1 MKKVKSI
8 GLIETLG
15 IVGAIEAADTALKAA
30 NVECLGYELNKAG
43 YVTIKLS
50 GDVSAVQ
57 AAVSSGAATA
67 KRLGNLVATHIIPR
81 PDEQVVNVFIH
92 SADNVPSP
100 AEQGETSGGSRD
112 SGAKESQSTKPIKQ
126 AATTTAEKNKP
137 GPGKSQKTGPAKTVE
152 SKAKVTPTKPAVAPI
167 DPTVSPTKTKDSS
180 GPKPKK

>member
-15 IVGAIEAADTALKAA
+15 IVGAVEAADTALKAA

-50 GDVSAVQ
+50 GDVAAVQ

-67 KRLGNLVATHIIPR
+67 ARLGNLVATHVIAR
-81 PDEQVVNVFIH
+81 PDEQVVNVFVH

-100 AEQGETSGGSRD
+100 TDPDNGSDD
-112 SGAKESQSTKPIKQ
+112 SGDKGSEPV
-126 AATTTAEKNKP
+126 
-137 GPGKSQKTGPAKTVE
+137 KTVE
-152 SKAKVTPTKPAVAPI
+152 AAAAGTHEKKKPVPKKVPPKSASAKPVETKPKVPPVG
-167 DPTVSPTKTKDSS
+167 PTGPS
-180 GPKPKK
+180 GPSGSQKKK